1 MGKGILNNKAHYI
14 KTIEGSKNT
23 WSTNGRGRRNYKS
36 CCYSVTKLYL
46 LGPILYSPMDCN
58 FPVFHYSPEFDQTHV
73 HRVGDTIQLSHPL
86 LPPSSLA
93 LSLSQYQG
101 HFKWVRSLF
110 QVAKLLELQ
119 LQISPNS
126 EYLGLISF
134 WIDWLISLM
143 SKGVSRVFSSNTIWK
158 HQFSV
163 LSLLYSPTLT
173 SIHDHWKNW
182 SFAYTDLCKSWSW
195 SIFGMFRKQ

>member
-23 WSTNGRGRRNYKS
+23 WSTNGRGRRNCKS

-46 LGPILYSPMDCN
+46 LGPILYNPMDCN

-73 HRVGDTIQLSHPL
+73 HWVGDAIQLSHPL

-93 LSLSQYQG
+93 LNLSQHQG
-101 HFKWVRSLF
+101 HFKWVRFLH

-126 EYLGLISF
+126 EYLGLISLR
-134 WIDWLISLM
+134 IDWFDLLNVQGSLK
-143 SKGVSRVFSSNTIWK
+143 SLLQQHNLKA
-158 HQFSV
+158 SV
-163 LSLLYSPTLT
+163 LS
-173 SIHDHWKNW
+173 
-182 SFAYTDLCKSWSW
+182 A
-195 SIFGMFRKQ
+195 